1 LVRER
6 GEDLERDRRARNQN
20 DRRRKH
26 VAFRL
31 LAAALRSL
39 VDPDWLRAR
48 PKIRRFERK
57 SKENPKKLAESASN
71 RDDGIPLLSEND
83 RKTEKEV
90 ETTDSSVT
98 FKRVQQLRNTRDA
111 YIITVACLLV
121 FGFLILLQD
130 NIDIQVITFVLHT
143 VIRTLIHSSAAGLY
157 VQVFHMAHIGK
168 LTGLGS
174 IAGGTFS
181 FIMIPFE
188 KLVTNVLNGNPY
200 LLNVGLLLASIGGG
214 FLPIYLHFYAKKTE
228 KELREIEEEN
238 SKLAKNNN

>member
-1 LVRER
+1 LQPLCVLWSIPI
-6 GEDLERDRRARNQN
+6 GYVLDRKFA
-20 DRRRKH
+20 D
-26 VAFRL
+26 
-31 LAAALRSL
+31 
-39 VDPDWLRAR
+39 
-48 PKIRRFERK
+48 